1 MAAKFWQFIKNIQS
15 AIHMLSN
22 FFKIT
27 WRNLMKD
34 RQFTLLNLIGL
45 SIGLACTLLI
55 YFWVQDELSVDK
67 FNAKD
72 SRLFVVMKTSPN
84 SDGTIGMYGSTQG
97 LLAKSM
103 AAELPEVEH
112 AVAVRTEDIGVI
124 SSSDKHIKAK
134 PQFVEKDFFKIFS
147 YPIIEGN
154 ETRAFS
160 DVYGMMISDRL
171 ALKLFNT
178 TKGIIGNRVEWNG
191 GSQFDGSYTVSGV
204 FAAPPSNA
212 TDQFDILF
220 PFDLFLTKEAEDV
233 AFWGSNGVYT
243 YITLKKG
250 TDATQFNRK
259 IRDFTKTK
267 IKTLYKNDGLLKW
280 EGDLFIQRYS
290 DRYLYNHYENG
301 VQSGGRIE
309 YVKLFSIIAV
319 FILLIACINFMNLS
333 TAKASKRIKEVG
345 IRKTMGASRRSLVL
359 QYMGES
365 MIMACT
371 SLLIA
376 LMLVSLFL
384 PAFKLIT
391 GKEIGF
397 QFSTGLILSMI
408 GIAFVTGIVAGSY
421 PALYLSGFRPA
432 LVLKGNLNT
441 STGESWVRKGLVVFQ
456 FAISIVLIVAVM
468 VVYKQMNL
476 IQTTNLGYTRDNI
489 IRFSNEGKLHKDL
502 ETFLVSV
509 KHIPGI
515 VNASSMDGNMTG
527 SYSQGGSGINWEGK
541 NPHEGI
547 EFEGLIMNYG
557 MMELLAMQMKEG
569 RMFSTTFGSD
579 SASVIFNETAIAA
592 MKLKNPVGKIVT
604 VWGKKKQIIGIVKD
618 FHFESLYKKVVPFF
632 LNCKQNNSNI
642 FVKIKGGME
651 RETIARLENVYKQ
664 FNQGLPFDYKFLDD
678 DYQALYASEQ
688 RVSVLSRYFAAVA
701 IIVSCLGLF
710 GLSAFTAQKRQKEI
724 GIRKVVGASAPGLV
738 ALLSK
743 DFLKLA
749 LVAIF
754 IAFPAAW
761 WAMNL
766 WLESFAYRVH
776 IGATIFITAGIATLL
791 ITLLTISF
799 QSIKAATANP
809 VNSLRS
815 Q

>member
-1 MAAKFWQFIKNIQS
+1 
-15 AIHMLSN
+15 MLSN
-22 FFKIT
+22 FFRT
-27 WRNLMKD
+27 AWRNLVKD
-34 RQFTLLNLIGL
+34 RQFTLLNLLGL

-55 YFWVQDELSVDK
+55 YFWVHDELSVDK

-84 SDGTIGMYGSTQG
+84 SDGTIGMHGYTQG
-97 LLAKSM
+97 LLAKTM

-112 AVAVRTEDIGVI
+112 AVAVRGEEMGVI
-124 SSSDKHIKAK
+124 SASDKHIKAK
-134 PQFVEKDFFKIFS
+134 PQFVEKDFFRIFS

-160 DVYGMMISDRL
+160 DKYGMMISDRL

-178 TKGIIGNRVEWNG
+178 TKGITGNRVEWNG
-191 GSQFDGSYTVSGV
+191 GSEFDGSYTVAGV
-204 FAAPPSNA
+204 FQAPPANA

-233 AFWGSNGVYT
+233 AFWGSNGMST

-250 TDATQFNRK
+250 TNADQFNRK
-259 IRDFTKTK
+259 IKDFTKAK
-267 IKTLYKNDGLLKW
+267 IKALYKNAEMLKW

-290 DRYLYNHYENG
+290 DRYLYNHFENG

-345 IRKTMGASRRSLVL
+345 IKKTMGASRRSLVF
-359 QYMGES
+359 QYLGES
-365 MIMACT
+365 MMMACAA
-371 SLLIA
+371 LLIA
-376 LMLVSLFL
+376 LLLVGLFL

-397 QFSTGLILSMI
+397 PFSPVLMLAMV
-408 GIAFVTGIVAGSY
+408 GITFVTGIIAGSY

-432 LVLKGNLNT
+432 RVLKGDLNT
-441 STGESWVRKGLVVFQ
+441 ATGESWVRKGLVVFQ

-468 VVYKQMNL
+468 VVYQQMNL
-476 IQTTNLGYTRDNI
+476 IQTTNLGYKRDNI
-489 IRFSNEGKLHKDL
+489 IRFSNEGKLHNDL
-502 ETFLVSV
+502 ETFLISV
-509 KHIPGI
+509 KNIPG
-515 VNASSMDGNMTG
+515 VVSASGMDGNMTG
-527 SYSQGGSGINWEGK
+527 SYSQGGSWINWEGK
-541 NPHEGI
+541 NPQEGI
-547 EFEGLIMNYG
+547 EFMGLDMNYG
-557 MMELLAMQMKEG
+557 MMELLGMQMKEG
-569 RMFSTTFGSD
+569 RMFSTKFGSD
-579 SASVIFNETAIAA
+579 SSAVIFNETAIAA
-592 MKLKNPVGKIVT
+592 MKLKDPVGKIVD
-604 VWGKKKQIIGIVKD
+604 VWGKNKEIIGVVKD
-618 FHFESLYKKVVPFF
+618 FHSESLYKKVTPFF
-632 LNCKQNNSNI
+632 LRWRQNNSNVY
-642 FVKIKGGME
+642 VKIKAGME
-651 RETIARLENVYKQ
+651 KETIVRLEKVYKQ
-664 FNQGLPFDYKFLDD
+664 FNQGLSFDYKFLDD

-701 IIVSCLGLF
+701 IMVSCLGLF
-710 GLSAFTAQKRQKEI
+710 GLSAYTAQKRQKEI
-724 GIRKVVGASAPGLV
+724 GIRKVVGASAPRLV

-749 LVAIF
+749 LVAIL

-776 IGATIFITAGIATLL
+776 ISVYIFIIAGIATLL

-799 QSIKAATANP
+799 QSVKAAVANP